1 MTVDTS
7 SAQETRELGRRLG
20 AAAGPGTVFALVGD
34 LGAGKTQFTK
44 GVATGLGVADPD
56 LVTSPT
62 FVLMNS
68 YDARVP
74 IKHYDLYRIEGREL
88 GALGFDDY
96 RDASVILLEWGEK
109 AHDLGDHVRV
119 EFEIAGE
126 SKRRLT
132 FRASGPAS
140 RRLLE
145 SVNLWP

>member
-1 MTVDTS
+1 MMIESRSV
-7 SAQETRELGRRLG
+7 QETRELGRRIG
-20 AAAGPGTVFALVGD
+20 AAACPGTVLALVGE

-44 GVATGLGVADPD
+44 GVATGLGLPDPD
-56 LVTSPT
+56 VVTSPT

-96 RDASVILLEWGEK
+96 RDSSVILLEWGEK
-109 AHDLGDHVRV
+109 APDLGDHVRV

-126 SKRRLT
+126 SARRIT

-145 SVNLWP
+145 SVNLSP